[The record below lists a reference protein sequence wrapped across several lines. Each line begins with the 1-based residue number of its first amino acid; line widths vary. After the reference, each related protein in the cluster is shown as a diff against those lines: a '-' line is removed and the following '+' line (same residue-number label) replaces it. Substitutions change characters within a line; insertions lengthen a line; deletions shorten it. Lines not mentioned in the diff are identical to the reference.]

1 MASSSSPLNTARTIS
16 ASSVPSQSSNINTPI
31 KEDTPSY
38 KTYPF
43 VLGTSGIALGAVGA
57 LIKTKLEPDVY
68 SKTEANGETKR
79 LEVHY
84 SKQGNK
90 PLADACYDHYD
101 SNNNATQKSF
111 LPDSAVFL
119 AQDNGYMANIPY
131 YTTNAKGLK
140 ELAYEQAFWDTE
152 AKTLRRKGDLKGLQ
166 SPLSSWYEAPL
177 HTSDKSQ
184 GLEDMTH
191 GVKLQL
197 NKPIQLEG
205 TTSPVMKSLVFF
217 HSGQGSETAQLLVKD
232 GTLLRVDLNEQ
243 GCIHNATIQG
253 LNGLPVLFKEQ
264 LPDTENIMKDVPA
277 YVNKLKTGLIKE
289 EKAYGKNIFL
299 GILVTGAV
307 GYGLGWFLDW
317 KKRHDRKKVEQ
328 PKEVEKPSTTLNHT
342 V

>member
-16 ASSVPSQSSNINTPI
+16 ASSVPSQSSNLNTPI

-43 VLGTSGIALGAVGA
+43 VLGTSGLALGAAGA

-84 SKQGNK
+84 SKQGNQ
-90 PLADACYDHYD
+90 PLAYACYDHYD
-101 SNNNATQKSF
+101 SNSNATQKSF
-111 LPDSAVFL
+111 LPDSADFQ
-119 AQDNGYMANIPY
+119 AQDNGYKANIPY

-140 ELAYEQAFWDTE
+140 ELAYESAFWNTE
-152 AKTLRRKGDLKGLQ
+152 AKTLSRKRDLKGLQ
-166 SPLSSWYEAPL
+166 SPLSSWWEIPL

-184 GLEDMTH
+184 GLEGLTH
-191 GVKLQL
+191 GVQLQL
-197 NKPIQLEG
+197 KKMITLEG
-205 TTSPVMKSLVFF
+205 EPSNVIHLF
-217 HSGQGSETAQLLVKD
+217 HAGKGSQTAKLLIKEGHFMDVA
-232 GTLLRVDLNEQ
+232 LNEK
-243 GCIHNATIQG
+243 GEIHNATNQV
-253 LNGLPVLFKEQ
+253 LNGLPVLFEEQ
-264 LPDTENIMKDVPA
+264 LPDTEKIMKDVPA
-277 YVNKLKTGLIKE
+277 YVDKLKLGLTQE

-299 GILVTGAV
+299 GTLVTGAV

-317 KKRHDRKKVEQ
+317 KKRHDRRKTVKPNDDKV
-328 PKEVEKPSTTLNHT
+328 PSTKINQT

>member
-1 MASSSSPLNTARTIS
+1 MASSSSPLNTAQTIS
-16 ASSVPSQSSNINTPI
+16 ASSVPSQSSNLNTPI

-79 LEVHY
+79 LKVHY

-90 PLADACYDHYD
+90 PLAYACYDHYD

-111 LPDSAVFL
+111 LPDSAVFR
-119 AQDNGYMANIPY
+119 AQGEGYIAKIPY

-140 ELAYEQAFWDTE
+140 ELAYEEATYTKHGLARRSTLSVESPAWEWCEVPLNPTE
-152 AKTLRRKGDLKGLQ
+152 NP
-166 SPLSSWYEAPL
+166 SM
-177 HTSDKSQ
+177 
-184 GLEDMTH
+184 LEKMTH
-191 GVKLQL
+191 KVDLDL

-243 GCIHNATIQG
+243 GCIHNAKIEG

-264 LPDTENIMKDVPA
+264 LPDTEKVMKDVPA
-277 YVNKLKTGLIKE
+277 YVNELKAGLIKE

>member
-1 MASSSSPLNTARTIS
+1 MASSSSPLNTARTIA

-38 KTYPF
+38 RTYPF
-43 VLGTSGIALGAVGA
+43 VLGTSGLALGAVGA

-84 SKQGNK
+84 SKQGNQA
-90 PLADACYDHYD
+90 LAYACYDHYD
-101 SNNNATQKSF
+101 SNSNATQKSF
-111 LPDSAVFL
+111 LPDSADFQ
-119 AQDNGYMANIPY
+119 AQDNGYKANIPY

-140 ELAYEQAFWDTE
+140 ELAYEQAVSTPHGLVRHS
-152 AKTLRRKGDLKGLQ
+152 TL
-166 SPLSSWYEAPL
+166 SVESTASAWCEVPLNPKEKPSFL
-177 HTSDKSQ
+177 
-184 GLEDMTH
+184 GNMTH
-191 GVKLQL
+191 ELQLDL

-232 GTLLRVDLNEQ
+232 GTLLHVDLNEQ
-243 GCIHNATIQG
+243 GCIHNAKIEG

-264 LPDTENIMKDVPA
+264 LPDTEKVMKDVPA
-277 YVNKLKTGLIKE
+277 YVDKLKSGLTQEK
-289 EKAYGKNIFL
+289 KAYGKNIFL

-317 KKRHDRKKVEQ
+317 KKRHDRKKTV
-328 PKEVEKPSTTLNHT
+328 KPNDDKVPSIKINQTA
-342 V
+342 